1 MEICAVF
8 NPLPGG
14 PLRPPSPAALG
25 PFGPSK
31 NDKICRA
38 ATILMTLARFNQTYT
53 VQKLQRGNLIWA
65 CLSCMRHIL

>member
-1 MEICAVF
+1 MEICAEF

-38 ATILMTLARFNQTYT
+38 AAILMTLARFNQT
-53 VQKLQRGNLIWA
+53 
-65 CLSCMRHIL
+65 